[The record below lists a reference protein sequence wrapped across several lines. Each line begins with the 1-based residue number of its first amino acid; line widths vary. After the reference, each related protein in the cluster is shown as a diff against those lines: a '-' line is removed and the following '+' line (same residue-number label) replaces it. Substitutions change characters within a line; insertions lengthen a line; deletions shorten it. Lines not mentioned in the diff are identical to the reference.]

1 MRGGTS
7 DLAMNDEELHLR
19 RIAARADRARAIIE
33 DDLLVGAFE
42 ALEAEYTDRWRRTRP
57 DMAELRETIWHQLQA
72 LAEVRAQLNRVLED
86 GEMARAALDDLR
98 AGITQP

>member
-1 MRGGTS
+1 
-7 DLAMNDEELHLR
+7 MNDEELHLR

-42 ALEAEYTDRWRRTRP
+42 ALDARYLMAWRNSP
-57 DMAELRETIWHQLQA
+57 ADQPEMRERLWHHLQA
-72 LAEVRAQLNRVLED
+72 LAEVRAELNRVLED

-98 AGITQP
+98 AGITNP